1 MTAQPSLRAR
11 LNPRPKVTLHSP
23 VVLPGGD
30 QRAAPQRVGAA
41 FDRLGVATAL
51 RRNQKQND
59 AF

>member
-11 LNPRPKVTLHSP
+11 LNPPPNAPFHPP

-30 QRAAPQRVGAA
+30 QRTAPQRVGAA